1 MGRKFNDLMKFT
13 FNFKFFNF
21 KCLGYFKFFIWKEK
35 VSSNSSVLVVFGE
48 NKFTEG
54 TERHS
59 NVKVVVKKKTYLLSG
74 CYKLVLTKWIFFGN
88 KI

>member
-1 MGRKFNDLMKFT
+1 MGKKFNDLMKFI

-35 VSSNSSVLVVFGE
+35 VRSNSSVLVVFGG

-54 TERHS
+54 IERHS
-59 NVKVVVKKKTYLLSG
+59 NIKVVMKKKLTY
-74 CYKLVLTKWIFFGN
+74 
-88 KI
+88 